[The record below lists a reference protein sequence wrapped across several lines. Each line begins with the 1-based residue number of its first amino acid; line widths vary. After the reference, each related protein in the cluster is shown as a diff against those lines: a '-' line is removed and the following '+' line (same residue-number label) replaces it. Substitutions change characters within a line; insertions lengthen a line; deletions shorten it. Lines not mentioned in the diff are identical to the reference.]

1 MPYHFSSW
9 MASPSPPQHR
19 YPQGKPQ
26 SVSPPLRIHSTSK
39 DKILYVKTLSRFLWF
54 VLLFSTPL
62 WLAASFLDATKII
75 PIKLPFSALQ
85 FFSVLLAAII
95 VTLQNGDSIR
105 DLLQRGLDINRI
117 KNPVWRI
124 GIFLL
129 TPFAVLLSY
138 LLMLWSG
145 GIIPNTM
152 TPLLSIPVF
161 LLIYGISAYCE
172 QIGWTAIMTDILL
185 KRRSVILSGLIVGV
199 TWAAWHVIP
208 FIQTHNTTT
217 WIFWQCIY
225 SIIFR
230 ILLTKI
236 YVMLNHSVFST
247 IVAHATYDTAFSLM
261 PYYGSSYNP
270 MYMTF
275 ATLFIIVVV
284 FALSR
289 PPIHEHMSLAQ

>member
-1 MPYHFSSW
+1 
-9 MASPSPPQHR
+9 
-19 YPQGKPQ
+19 
-26 SVSPPLRIHSTSK
+26 
-39 DKILYVKTLSRFLWF
+39 VKTLTRFLWLVF
-54 VLLFSTPL
+54 LFSIPL

-95 VTLQNGDSIR
+95 VTIQNGDPIR
-105 DLLQRGLDINRI
+105 ALLQRGIDINRI

-138 LLMLWSG
+138 LLILWSG
-145 GIIPNTM
+145 GIIPEKT

-185 KRRSVILSGLIVGV
+185 ERHAVILSGLIVGI
-199 TWAAWHVIP
+199 TWAVWHIIP
-208 FIQTHNTTT
+208 FIQTHNTPI
-217 WIFWQCIY
+217 WIFWQCMY

-230 ILLTKI
+230 VLLTKI
-236 YVMLNHSVFST
+236 YVLLNRSVFST
-247 IVAHATYDTAFSLM
+247 IIAHATYDTAFSLM

-275 ATLFIIVVV
+275 AILFITFIV
-284 FALSR
+284 FALFK